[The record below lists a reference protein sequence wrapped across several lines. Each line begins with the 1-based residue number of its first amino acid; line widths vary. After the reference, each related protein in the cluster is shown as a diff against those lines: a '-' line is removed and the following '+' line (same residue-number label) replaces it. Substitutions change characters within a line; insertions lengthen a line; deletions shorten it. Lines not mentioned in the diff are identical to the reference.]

1 MREDDLRT
9 RIYRYVQ
16 RHPATHILEIAA
28 AFRLAHPTVMY
39 HLRILE
45 DEGYVLSS
53 TFGKRR
59 AVYDTQGHFT
69 AWEREVLAL
78 ANMAEAW
85 GMVEY
90 VAAHPG
96 AFPREIADRL
106 AISETTAKKY
116 TPELVRL
123 GIVDASTGFR
133 RRLTLTEAFVDRS
146 AKLLARLPADLP
158 VAHRL
163 RGVLPPERVHP
174 PVSSAPEVVYV
185 PRPDV
190 GR

>member
-1 MREDDLRT
+1 MAETEDLRT
-9 RIYRYVQ
+9 RIHKYVQ

-59 AVYDTQGHFT
+59 AVYDTGAHFT
-69 AWEREVLAL
+69 AWEREILAL
-78 ANMAEAW
+78 LNMPEAW
-85 GMVEY
+85 GIVEF

-96 AFPREIADRL
+96 AFPREIAERL
-106 AISETTAKKY
+106 GISETTAKKY

-123 GIVDASTGFR
+123 GVVDAASGFR
-133 RRLTLTEAFVDRS
+133 RRLTLSDAFVTK
-146 AKLLARLPADLP
+146 AQKLLARLGADAPAT
-158 VAHRL
+158 HRL
-163 RGVLPPERVHP
+163 RAVLPAPE
-174 PVSSAPEVVYV
+174 APAEAVEVVYATPPET
-185 PRPDV
+185 PR
-190 GR
+190 